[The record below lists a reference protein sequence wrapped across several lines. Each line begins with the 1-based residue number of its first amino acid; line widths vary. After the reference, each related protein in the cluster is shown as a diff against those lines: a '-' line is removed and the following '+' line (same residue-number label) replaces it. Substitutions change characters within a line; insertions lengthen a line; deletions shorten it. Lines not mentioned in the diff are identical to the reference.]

1 MDPRTQ
7 RKKRESEAR
16 RSEILSAAEC
26 LFSKHGFFKTS
37 MAEIAGA
44 AQFAMGTVYRFF
56 KSKED
61 IYISLVEDK
70 VEELMSLLQEHIS
83 KVKTST
89 DKIQAV
95 IHIKL
100 AFADKNRD
108 FFRIYVSEWSGF
120 DWTVKSAFGDRVW
133 KLYLAQIKLV
143 ADLVREGI
151 QEGEFRKVDPED
163 TSLAFHGMLNS
174 TMYAWILQ
182 ANPTDPLVA
191 KGELLASLFL
201 NGIAKHENNS
211 RSCVM

>member
-1 MDPRTQ
+1 MDPRSR
-7 RKKRESEAR
+7 RKKRELEAR

-61 IYISLVEDK
+61 IYISLVEAK
-70 VEELMSLLQEHIS
+70 VEELIALLEDRVSQANSATE
-83 KVKTST
+83 
-89 DKIQAV
+89 KIQAV
-95 IHIKL
+95 IKVKL

-120 DWTVKSAFGDRVW
+120 EWTVKSAFGDRVW
-133 KLYLAQIKLV
+133 KRYLAQIQLV

-151 QEGEFRKVDPED
+151 QKGEFRDIDPED

-174 TMYAWILQ
+174 TIYLWILQ
-182 ANPTDPLVA
+182 ASPTKSLVA
-191 KGELLASLFL
+191 KGELLGSLFL
-201 NGIAKHENNS
+201 NGIAK
-211 RSCVM
+211 

>member
-1 MDPRTQ
+1 MDPRSLRKQ
-7 RKKRESEAR
+7 RELEAR
-16 RSEILSAAEC
+16 RGEILSAAEC

-61 IYISLVEDK
+61 IYISLVEAK
-70 VEELMSLLQEHIS
+70 VEELMSVLEERVSHAN
-83 KVKTST
+83 TAT
-89 DKIQAV
+89 EKIQAV
-95 IHIKL
+95 IQVKL

-120 DWTVKSAFGDRVW
+120 EWTVKSAFGDRVW
-133 KLYLAQIKLV
+133 KRYLAQVQLV

-151 QEGEFRKVDPED
+151 RKGEFRNIDPED

-174 TMYAWILQ
+174 TIYVWILQ
-182 ANPTDPLVA
+182 ASPTKSLVD
-191 KGELLASLFL
+191 KGELLGSLFL
-201 NGIAKHENNS
+201 NGIARQKNQL
-211 RSCVM
+211 